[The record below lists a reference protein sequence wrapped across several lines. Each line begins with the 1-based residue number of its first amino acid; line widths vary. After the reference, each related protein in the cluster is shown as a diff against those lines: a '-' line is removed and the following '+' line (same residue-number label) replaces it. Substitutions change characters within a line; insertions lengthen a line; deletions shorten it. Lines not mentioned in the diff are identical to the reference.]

1 MKIKKQKNNGLTL
14 IEALIVLALGAM
26 ILVSFLI
33 WQRENALNENA
44 KLLGQQFISISSGVD
59 EKISISGFSVT
70 DNNAPTASQK
80 VWQTTNWTST
90 DSVVKDLLRRELIAK
105 DSICGAGA
113 GWVPSLAKETKR
125 NLVPCALWEKNKI
138 PFGFSS
144 EGKVIQDASGFV
156 SDIYVLVKFPNAASF
171 DDNLQYM
178 SKAIQFATT
187 NDSINKTGRHVFT
200 FADKNTLDAN
210 GVPKEVAG
218 VIACRALGSSRCVAR
233 IGYSRNNSYEYLR
246 TDGTN
251 SMLDTTISFKKNKET
266 ERMQCNRW
274 YKGDDGTWTLQDKVD
289 CGIGVYKPADSTS
302 DEAKAGNEDNVQ
314 VVVDYSTQKEIH
326 MDKSCAVFGID
337 YAGTGTDVI
346 KDLGLREPCG
356 ILNKAKEDKNSTD
369 PLAGDVVYQL
379 VDRVTADQGYFKD
392 LYGRKL
398 YIEDSSFIRGDL
410 NVIGDAVVQGSTSVG
425 ADLTVGGLTAVQ
437 GDLGVNSDA
446 TIAGNTTVLGQ
457 LNVDG
462 QSQLAGSTMI
472 KGKLDVTGN
481 AGVTK
486 NLTVSGNAEIN
497 GKAYYRDG
505 LKIEGGAEANTFL
518 PNRIVIRGNTCLATE
533 KGLIAKDTTGR
544 VTSCVQ
550 PNTGVNYYVWGSAAK
565 IQQYTCPSY
574 KNCGLTIGTGWD
586 FCGFSRV
593 GNLEDSH
600 YCSITNNGSV
610 SAPNWRMDGF
620 KGGCVV
626 YCMNF

>member
-14 IEALIVLALGAM
+14 IEALIVLALSAM
-26 ILVSFLI
+26 ILFSFLI
-33 WQRENALNENA
+33 WQRENALNETS
-44 KLLGQQFISISSGVD
+44 KLLGTQLVTITSAVD
-59 EKISISGFSVT
+59 QKITIAGFAQT
-70 DNNAPTASQK
+70 DENLTDDSKN
-80 VWQTTNWTST
+80 VWRLLTFGS
-90 DSVVKDLLRRELIAK
+90 KDLVVANFFGKELIAR
-105 DSICGAGA
+105 DSICGSGS
-113 GWVPSLAKETKR
+113 GWVPATAKYSKVNLIPCDLWKNNKLPFDMNALGRVVVDKDGFISDVYVVVYFPDAQSFKNNFQYLAKAMQTAR
-125 NLVPCALWEKNKI
+125 
-138 PFGFSS
+138 
-144 EGKVIQDASGFV
+144 SG
-156 SDIYVLVKFPNAASF
+156 
-171 DDNLQYM
+171 
-178 SKAIQFATT
+178 
-187 NDSINKTGRHVFT
+187 DSVNKTGRHSYVLVNRQKIVDLVPSEVT
-200 FADKNTLDAN
+200 
-210 GVPKEVAG
+210 GVN
-218 VIACRALGSSRCVAR
+218 ACYSLGYTGCALMAK
-233 IGYSRNNSYEYLR
+233 YSRNNSYEYLR

-251 SMLDTTISFKKNKET
+251 SMLDTTVSFKKDKAS
-266 ERMQCNRW
+266 ERLKCNRW
-274 YKGDDGTWTLQDKVD
+274 RKGDDGTWTLDSTVD
-289 CGIGVYKPADSTS
+289 CGIGIYKPADSTS

-326 MDKSCAVFGID
+326 MDKSCAVFGVD

-410 NVIGDAVVQGSTSVG
+410 NVTGDAVVQGSTSVG
-425 ADLTVGGLTAVQ
+425 SDLTVGGLTAVQ

-446 TIAGNTTVLGQ
+446 TIAGNTTVLGK

-462 QSQLAGSTMI
+462 QSQLAGTTMI
-472 KGKLDVTGN
+472 KGVLNVSGN

-486 NLTVSGNAEIN
+486 NLTVAGNAEIN

-518 PNRIVIRGNTCLATE
+518 PNRIVIRGNTCLPTE

-544 VTSCVQ
+544 ITSCVQ
-550 PNTGVNYYVWGSAAK
+550 PNIAVAYYVWGSAAK

-574 KNCGLTIGTGWD
+574 KNCGQAIGTGWE

-600 YCSITNNGSV
+600 YCAITNTGTT
-610 SAPNWRMDGF
+610 SAPNWRMDGY

>member
-33 WQRENALNENA
+33 WQRENALNESA
-44 KLLGQQFISISSGVD
+44 KLLGNELVTITSAIDQ
-59 EKISISGFSVT
+59 KIAISGFSQT
-70 DNNAPTASQK
+70 DNNLTGDAKK
-80 VWQTTNWTST
+80 VWSLVNFGTKQL
-90 DSVVKDLLRRELIAK
+90 VVLNLFGRELIAR
-105 DSICGAGA
+105 DSVCGSGS
-113 GWVPSLAKETKR
+113 GWVPATAKYSKV
-125 NLVPCALWEKNKI
+125 NLVPCSLWQNSKLPFNMNALGRVAVDK
-138 PFGFSS
+138 
-144 EGKVIQDASGFV
+144 DGFV
-156 SDIYVLVKFPNAASF
+156 SDVYVVVFFPNASLF
-171 DDNLQYM
+171 KENFQYM
-178 SKAIQFATT
+178 VKAMQTSRA
-187 NDSINKTGRHVFT
+187 NDSVNKTGRHSYVFVDRSKLIDL
-200 FADKNTLDAN
+200 APSEVL
-210 GVPKEVAG
+210 GVN
-218 VIACRALGSSRCVAR
+218 ACYALGVNCGLMAK
-233 IGYSRNNSYEYLR
+233 YSRNNSYEYLR

-251 SMLDTTISFKKNKET
+251 SMLDTTISFKKDKAS
-266 ERMQCNRW
+266 ERMKCNRW
-274 YKGDDGTWTLQDKVD
+274 HKGDDGTWTLDSTVD

-574 KNCGLTIGTGWD
+574 KNCGLAIGTGWD

-610 SAPNWRMDGF
+610 SAPNWRMDGY